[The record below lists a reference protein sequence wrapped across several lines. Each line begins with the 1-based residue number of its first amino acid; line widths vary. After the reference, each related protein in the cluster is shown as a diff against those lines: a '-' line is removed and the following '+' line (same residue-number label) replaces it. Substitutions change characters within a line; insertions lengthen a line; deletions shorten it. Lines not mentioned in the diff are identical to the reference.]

1 MTTEQQ
7 STQAVLDSF
16 FQKFGAGDLPGLLDL
31 FAEKVDFRVLG
42 SPDVPWTGAR
52 TTKAEISEF
61 FQIFPKVLTGPES
74 FALNARLIDGEHAV
88 VTAESVFGVL
98 STGKKF
104 TNTYALHVTVENGH
118 ITRYHMY
125 EDSYAIAEAFA
136 E

>member
-16 FQKFGAGDLPGLLDL
+16 FEKFGAGDLPGLLEL
-31 FAEKVDFRVLG
+31 FAEKVDFRVPG
-42 SPDVPWTGAR
+42 SPNVPWTGTRAA
-52 TTKAEISEF
+52 KAEISEF

-74 FALNARLIDGEHAV
+74 FALKARIVDGPDAV
-88 VTAESVFGVL
+88 VIAESVWGVL

-104 TNTYALHVTVENGH
+104 TNGYALHLTVEDGS
-118 ITRYHMY
+118 IIRYHMY